1 MGRLRRQSW
10 RPSGFAAAIRPL
22 LVPLSHDFVPD
33 LRRLSL
39 VPGNS
44 RRSVLAGSYGHRV
57 PPSDVR
63 LEVAPYDYAAAER
76 LRSALGISHVTAQV
90 LVRRGLARPA
100 RAREFLQADVRHP
113 LDAFGG
119 LREGAA
125 AILAHV
131 ERGSRITVHGD
142 YDVDGVSA
150 TAVLVRALRTLGADV
165 DWYLP
170 SRIDDG
176 YGLALATVERLAA
189 RGTGL
194 LVTVDCAI
202 TAVDEVAAARAA
214 GLDVVVTDHHSPRAD
229 GRLPDAPVV
238 HPAVGGYPCPE
249 LCAAGV
255 AHLLARALLDAAG
268 SDPGQADA
276 DLDLVALATVA
287 DCVPLVDENRRLVRE
302 GLRALASTRKPGLQA
317 LMEVAR
323 VDPSGIDAG
332 AIGFRLAPR
341 INAAGRLHRADAGL
355 ELLLTAD
362 VERARAVAAE
372 LDAVNAE
379 RRDVETRIL
388 FEAEKLVAES
398 PPDARAFV
406 LAADGWH
413 PGVIGIVASRIAER
427 HHRPAV
433 LIALDGDE
441 GTGSG
446 RSIPAFDLLGGLR
459 AASAELLRHGGHRAA
474 AGLTIARGRVG
485 AFRDAFVAHA
495 AATLTPDDL
504 VPVQRVDAVVPG
516 DSLQI
521 GLAEELERLAPFGM
535 GNPEPALLVPS
546 ALLDDPRPMGE
557 GRHVSFTLAAG
568 GARSRCV
575 AFGRGGSL
583 PAAQGEPVDATVR
596 LEVNRYNGAVEPRLV
611 LSHAQPARPA
621 PIEVVGEPDFGDAL
635 RAELRRDLT
644 LALAEDLRG
653 PTDGLG
659 PPATRALRDARGG
672 GIAGLLGDLVA
683 GGGPVLAVTAHARQ
697 RAAALRDR
705 VGGFAVTTWAA
716 LEDDPWLAAR
726 YAHVVA
732 VDPPPHARLRALAEH
747 LPGDGWTHL
756 AWGGAE
762 LELARRVLAWELDL
776 RPQLADVFRALRQ
789 AAAGGPPPAV
799 ADARVAAASTGS
811 GANPP
816 PAVADARVAAA
827 SPASG
832 ANPPPAVADARVAA
846 ASPASSASPPHTVAD
861 AERATASAPSAA
873 NPPTA
878 VTGAELLAILRGTGA
893 QPRSGTVAGRLL
905 RVLSEL
911 GLIALETEPLA
922 VTVPAAAARTELERS
937 PAFRAYSERLSDGLA
952 HLEEAERTGDRLPAA
967 VAVA

>member
-1 MGRLRRQSW
+1 
-10 RPSGFAAAIRPL
+10 
-22 LVPLSHDFVPD
+22 
-33 LRRLSL
+33 
-39 VPGNS
+39 
-44 RRSVLAGSYGHRV
+44 V

-63 LEVAPYDYAAAER
+63 LEIAPYDYAAAER
-76 LRSALGISHVTAQV
+76 LGEALGISHVTAQV
-90 LVRRGLARPA
+90 LVRRGHGDVVAART
-100 RAREFLQADVRHP
+100 FLQAGVRHP

-119 LREGAA
+119 LRDGAA
-125 AILAHV
+125 RILEHV

-142 YDVDGVSA
+142 YDVDGVCA
-150 TAVLVRALRTLGADV
+150 TAVLVRALRTVGADV

-202 TAVDEVAAARAA
+202 TAVEEVAAARAA
-214 GLDVVVTDHHSPRAD
+214 GLDVVVTDHHSQRAD
-229 GRLPDAPVV
+229 GRLPDAAIV

-255 AHLLARALLDAAG
+255 AHMLARALLDGAG
-268 SDPGQADA
+268 LDRAEADA
-276 DLDLVALATVA
+276 DMDLVALATVA

-372 LDAVNAE
+372 LDSVNVE

-388 FEAEKLVAES
+388 FEAEKQVSEC
-398 PPDARAFV
+398 PPGAPAYV
-406 LAADGWH
+406 LAAVGWH

-446 RSIPAFDLLGGLR
+446 RSIPAFDLLAGLH
-459 AASAELLRHGGHRAA
+459 AAGAELLRHGGHRAA
-474 AGLTIARGRVG
+474 AGLTIARGRVD
-485 AFRDAFVAHA
+485 AFREAFVAHA
-495 AATLTPDDL
+495 AATLTPADL

-516 DSLQI
+516 DALHL

-546 ALLDDPRPMGE
+546 ALLDGPRPMGE

-575 AFGRGGSL
+575 SFGRGSSL
-583 PAAQGEPVDATVR
+583 PAAPGAPVDAAVR

-611 LSHAQPARPA
+611 LRHAQAACPA
-621 PIEVVGEPDFGDAL
+621 PIEVVGEPGFEQAIQAELMRDLGEWPPSGDA
-635 RAELRRDLT
+635 RFID
-644 LALAEDLRG
+644 DLRG
-653 PTDGLG
+653 FDDGLG
-659 PPATRALRDARGG
+659 RSGGRVVRDVRGS

-683 GGGPVLAVTAHARQ
+683 SGAPVLAITAHSRQ
-697 RAAALRDR
+697 RAAALHDR

-716 LEDDPWLAAR
+716 LEDDPSLATR
-726 YAHVVA
+726 YGQIVA
-732 VDPPPHARLRALAEH
+732 VDPPPHPHLRTLAEQ

-776 RPQLADVFRALRQ
+776 RPQLAELYRALR
-789 AAAGGPPPAV
+789 A
-799 ADARVAAASTGS
+799 AAASS
-811 GANPP
+811 GAVCGDSL
-816 PAVADARVAAA
+816 A
-827 SPASG
+827 
-832 ANPPPAVADARVAA
+832 
-846 ASPASSASPPHTVAD
+846 
-861 AERATASAPSAA
+861 
-873 NPPTA
+873 
-878 VTGAELLAILRGTGA
+878 AILRGHGV
-893 QPRSGTVAGRLL
+893 QPRTGTVAGRLL

-911 GLIALETEPLA
+911 GLVMLA
-922 VTVPAAAARTELERS
+922 TDPFTVGVPPAGQTALERS
-937 PAFRAYSERLSDGLA
+937 PAYRAYAQRHQDGVAFLA
-952 HLEEAERTGDRLPAA
+952 GQDRGAWAAPAA
-967 VAVA
+967 REGAAA